1 MCAGISPYFDFGRMP
16 TTAGYYLTS
25 SLGTCCEDC
34 ESMWCRPIQ
43 EHQWSTWWA
52 STGSFCF
59 SLLTPGA
66 FEETLTLNKCL
77 PGMPR
82 NQAFH
87 PSSFIN
93 KICVSV
99 LLAPT
104 LSGAQFPHLENESLE
119 PDLYGSFQGTVSDAM
134 YTFASSVFP
143 QPCFLI
149 ISCYLSSKITSMLKC
164 NEKLQNEIFQNIM
177 FYQRTRQ

>member
-25 SLGTCCEDC
+25 SLGTCCEDF

-52 STGSFCF
+52 STGSLCF

-87 PSSFIN
+87 LSSFIN